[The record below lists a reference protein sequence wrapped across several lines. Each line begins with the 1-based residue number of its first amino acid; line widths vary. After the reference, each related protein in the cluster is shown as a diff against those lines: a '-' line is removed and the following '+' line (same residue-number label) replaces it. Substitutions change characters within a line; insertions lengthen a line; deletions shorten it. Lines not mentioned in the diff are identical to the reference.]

1 MAQTS
6 MNVKTGDNVVVI
18 TGKDAGKQGKVLA
31 CYPKKGRIVV
41 EGVNIISRHT
51 KPRNAKESG
60 GIIKREGTIDVSNV
74 MVVCPECGKPTR
86 VKHSVVEGKNVR
98 VCKCGTVLDKKY
110 EKATKK
116 KATKTTKK
124 SASEAKTEEKA
135 TKKTKLEKAEKTT
148 RASSAKNK
156 AESANIKRKQ
166 DM

>member
-18 TGKDAGKQGKVLA
+18 TGKDAGKQGRVLA

-60 GIIKREGTIDVSNV
+60 GIIKKEGTIDVSNV
-74 MVVCPECGKPTR
+74 MIVCPECGKPTR
-86 VKHSVVEGKNVR
+86 VKHNLVDGKNVR
-98 VCKCGTVLDKKY
+98 VCKCGAVLDKKY
-110 EKATKK
+110 EKVAKK

-124 SASEAKTEEKA
+124 VAEAKDETKA
-135 TKKTKLEKAEKTT
+135 TKKTKLEKVEKTT
-148 RASSAKNK
+148 RASSTKNK
-156 AESANIKRKQ
+156 AESANVKRKQ